1 MNRLPSRIRTRLRTG
16 LLAAALGVNWR
27 GEAAAGPAPGE
38 VEACRMALG
47 RAD

>member
-1 MNRLPSRIRTRLRTG
+1 MQGSRWIFLSV
-16 LLAAALGVNWR
+16 LAAALGANWR
-27 GEAAAGPAPGE
+27 GGAATGPGPGE